1 LFIHG
6 HIFTFKHLCLH
17 SITKILRNGPKAH
30 FPFTNPDPIRT
41 GWVQP
46 NEASV
51 GQTCFLVIRSI
62 SHWHQARQ
70 RVVGRIL
77 FNCVILLVFLIFLS
91 APLSPHLPHSAFLLA
106 DAVETLAPPPSYVVS
121 FVHFHERGLAFPL
134 HTFDV
139 TLFIICR
146 CNFIT

>member
-1 LFIHG
+1 MLVHSLPSPPY
-6 HIFTFKHLCLH
+6 FTR
-17 SITKILRNGPKAH
+17 RNLPPASPLVGWWCVRWSVS
-30 FPFTNPDPIRT
+30 DP
-41 GWVQP
+41 
-46 NEASV
+46 SV

-91 APLSPHLPHSAFLLA
+91 VPLSPHLPHSAFLLA
-106 DAVETLAPPPSYVVS
+106 DAEETLAPPPSYVVS